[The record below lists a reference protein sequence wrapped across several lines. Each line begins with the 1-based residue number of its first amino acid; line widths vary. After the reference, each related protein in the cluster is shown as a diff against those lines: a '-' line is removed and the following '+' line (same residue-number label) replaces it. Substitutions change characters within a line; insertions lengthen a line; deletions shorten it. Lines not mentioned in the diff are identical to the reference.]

1 MAKRQT
7 KKPQKL
13 VDIEVELEELGS
25 KNQPQEEGPGP
36 IDPLEELSEEVTKL
50 RKIIHD
56 FEKLPT
62 AKRIAVAMKNTLGK

>member
-13 VDIEVELEELGS
+13 VDIEVELEEFVS

-36 IDPLEELSEEVTKL
+36 IDPLESLSGEVTKL
-50 RKIIHD
+50 RKIIYD